1 LEPQELALLA
11 ELLLRGP
18 QTVGEL
24 RGRAERMAHLEDL
37 TAVEARVLGCLLE
50 KELATP
56 EYYPLTLNALTNA
69 CNQKSNRDPV
79 MALEETDV
87 VRALDSLRF
96 QRLAHQS
103 AEGVRTARYCH
114 NLEGLLHLE
123 PQELALLAE
132 LLLRGPQTVGELRG
146 RAERM
151 AHLED
156 LTAVEALL
164 TSLAE
169 REPAL
174 VIRLPRQPGRKEQR
188 YAQLF
193 CEVPEASEESQA
205 AMEPARA
212 QVLAENERIAALET
226 EVAALREEIAEL
238 RAQLGEFRSQ
248 FE

>member
-1 LEPQELALLA
+1 MEYTLNPI
-11 ELLLRGP
+11 
-18 QTVGEL
+18 
-24 RGRAERMAHLEDL
+24 
-37 TAVEARVLGCLLE
+37 EARVLGCLLE

-56 EYYPLTLNALTNA
+56 EYYPLSLNALTNA

-103 AEGVRTARYCH
+103 AEGVRTAKYCH

-151 AHLED
+151 APLND
-156 LTAVEALL
+156 LAEVEALL

-174 VIRLPRQPGRKEQR
+174 VTRLPRQPGRKEQR
-188 YAQLF
+188 YAHLLSGTP
-193 CEVPEASEESQA
+193 EVADEDTTIAI
-205 AMEPARA
+205 EPARA
-212 QVLAENERIAALET
+212 RVMAENERLAALEA
-226 EVAALREEIAEL
+226 EVAALREELAEL
-238 RAQLGEFRSQ
+238 RTQLATFRAQ